1 MTEVFAAPIVSSP
14 DPAAEVARL
23 VSAERRKR
31 GLPALARD
39 AALDQVAA
47 REVAAAASF
56 GVLKLPDDPA
66 GSALEQRGD
75 LRSAVAEIFVGTAPE
90 DAVRSRNLAEASWK
104 RLGVGAIYASSK
116 TYGAGR
122 LWVVLL
128 YGR

>member
-1 MTEVFAAPIVSSP
+1 M
-14 DPAAEVARL
+14 
-23 VSAERRKR
+23 
-31 GLPALARD
+31 
-39 AALDQVAA
+39 
-47 REVAAAASF
+47 
-56 GVLKLPDDPA
+56 
-66 GSALEQRGD
+66 
-75 LRSAVAEIFVGTAPE
+75 AEIFVGTAPE